1 MLSGPPA
8 RQVFTKSAYHVNLGS
23 DLRKRAASTKRIYS
37 CPRCTYTQGQPTN
50 ARRYV
55 VTHILLWFNLL
66 AFTVLFAGFG
76 FELLGWIRQRERWRA
91 LYVWCIALYE
101 IWLLVQTFTYFSN
114 SYLEQPIEGLATV
127 ALYLWV
133 AASVGLIL
141 VVPHLIFQ
149 VAGFEPAKPAKALLY
164 VPAAATLTA
173 LVFALRNPGPTIFL
187 VVNLAFN
194 GVICGFMVMGA
205 VRVWKRKS
213 TVPRHEVLPFLL
225 LNSLLYVLLLS
236 LAILLAVR
244 PVTPGSAIIAN
255 GAAGVFCFCWGV
267 LLVVTGLQRAGA
279 AARETGRLPLKFLDD
294 FAISRREA
302 DIIGLLVLGAANR
315 EISEKLFISPRT
327 VEAHIYNIY
336 RKCDCRNRVE
346 LLNRMQQYRPT
357 P

>member
-1 MLSGPPA
+1 
-8 RQVFTKSAYHVNLGS
+8 
-23 DLRKRAASTKRIYS
+23 
-37 CPRCTYTQGQPTN
+37 
-50 ARRYV
+50 
-55 VTHILLWFNLL
+55 VTHFLLWLNLL
-66 AFTVLFAGFG
+66 AFTILFAGFG

-91 LYVWCIALYE
+91 LYVLYIAIYA
-101 IWLLVQTFTYFSN
+101 IWLIVQTFTYFSN
-114 SYLEQPIEGLATV
+114 VYLEQPIEGLSTV

-141 VVPHLIFQ
+141 VVPLLIAR
-149 VAGFEPAKPAKALLY
+149 VCGFKQGKLATVLLCL
-164 VPAAATLTA
+164 PAAATLTA
-173 LVFALRNPGPTIFL
+173 LVMALRDPTPTIFM
-187 VVNLAFN
+187 VVNLSFN
-194 GVICGFMVMGA
+194 GAICGFMMTGA

-225 LNSLLYVLLLS
+225 LSSLLYLVLLS
-236 LAILLAVR
+236 LGVLLAVR
-244 PVTPGSAIIAN
+244 PAIPGGSVIAN
-255 GAAGVFCFCWGV
+255 GAVGGFCLPWGV

-279 AARETGRLPLKFLDD
+279 AARETGRLPLTFLDD

-346 LLNRMQQYRPT
+346 LLNRMQRYRPA